1 MQIWRAGK
9 GRPVTFAL
17 LAAFAVL
24 LNFPDLQP
32 FKSVR
37 LALFDEYQSFLPRQL
52 QSQPV
57 VVVEIDD
64 ATLDALGQWPWPRN
78 YFAAL
83 IDAIAALK
91 PAAVGLDIIMPE
103 PDHASPQAIAESRP
117 DLPDSVRNIL
127 SGAASNDH
135 LLAESFAGAPVV
147 LGADG
152 FPYHMSSTLYA
163 LQHVR
168 VIKTQG
174 NNPLPWLN
182 SYPYVLASLPEFQVA
197 ARGQAL
203 LNGDPENG
211 IVRRVGLLS
220 GLNGKITPG
229 FALEMLRVAHAVPNI
244 VVVAGAHGIEAA
256 QVGARRIPL
265 QENGEAWVHYDKP
278 SRLRYISALSVLKNE
293 VPAELIRGKMV
304 LVGLTGVGL
313 QDVISTPLGD
323 RRPGVEVHAQL
334 IESFEDN
341 HFLIRPWWLHW
352 VELAMLIGGGSLLI
366 WSVPNILLRSEVR
379 RAAKRTTEHQSSERR
394 ADSSRERRE
403 QNRASG
409 IKPKLAAVL
418 FILLAAILFGSGIA
432 LFNWTGLLFDA
443 ASLFIA
449 LGIIL
454 GSLLLSVFV
463 ESDHQRKKT
472 ELVLQ
477 NQHIKAAKIAGELER
492 LRRFFSP
499 AVADQLLSVS
509 SEELYRP
516 HHREIVVLFLD
527 LRGYTAFTHKH
538 GADEVMRILGEFH
551 AAMGELI
558 AVFDATLERF
568 AGDGIMIFFN
578 DPVEIP
584 DPAVKAV
591 KMALEM
597 QERFR
602 ELNKIWEQRGY
613 SLALGIGIAQGVA
626 TIGAIGFEGRR
637 DYAAIGNVTNLA
649 ARLCSKAG
657 PGQILVSS
665 VVAGN
670 IGEAVR
676 LQQVGDLVL
685 KGFPEPVRCF
695 EILPVQDLRVEQ
707 GHSIAQ
713 HGVDTSFGF
722 LS

>member
-1 MQIWRAGK
+1 MQIWRTGK

-37 LALFDEYQSFLPRQL
+37 LALFDEYQNLYPR
-52 QSQPV
+52 SPRSRPV
-57 VVVEIDD
+57 VIVEIDD
-64 ATLDALGQWPWPRN
+64 ATLEALGQWPWPRN
-78 YFAAL
+78 YLAAL
-83 IDAIAALK
+83 IDAITALK

-103 PDHASPQAIAESRP
+103 PDHASPQAVAESRP
-117 DLPDSVRNIL
+117 DLPGNVRNIL
-127 SGAASNDH
+127 SAAASNDH
-135 LLAESFAGAPVV
+135 LLAESFAGSPIV
-147 LGADG
+147 LGAGG
-152 FPYHMSSTLYA
+152 FPYRMATMQDA
-163 LQHVR
+163 LQHASIVE
-168 VIKTQG
+168 TQG
-174 NNPLPWLN
+174 NNPLPWLK
-182 SYPYVLASLPEFQVA
+182 SYPYVLASLPEFQAV

-211 IVRRVGLLS
+211 IIRRVPLLS
-220 GLNGKITPG
+220 SLNGKITPG
-229 FALEMLRVAHAVPNI
+229 FALEMLRVAHAAPD
-244 VVVAGAHGIEAA
+244 VVVVSGAHGVEFAKI
-256 QVGARRIPL
+256 GTLRIPL
-265 QENGEAWVHYDKP
+265 QGNGVAWVHYDKP
-278 SRLRYISALSVLKNE
+278 SRLRYVSAYSLLKNE
-293 VPAELIRGKMV
+293 VPAMRIQGKMV
-304 LVGLTGVGL
+304 LLGLTGMGL
-313 QDVISTPLGD
+313 QDMISTPLGD

-334 IESFEDN
+334 IESFEDS
-341 HFLIRPWWLHW
+341 HFLVRPWWLHW
-352 VELAMLIGGGSLLI
+352 VELTVLVGGGSLLI
-366 WSVPNILLRSEVR
+366 WSVPNILLHSEKR
-379 RAAKRTTEHQSSERR
+379 RGAKRSSAPQGLERR
-394 ADSSRERRE
+394 DESSRERRGQSRE
-403 QNRASG
+403 SG
-409 IKPKLAAVL
+409 IKPKLAAL
-418 FILLAAILFGSGIA
+418 LYILLAAILFGTGIA
-432 LFNWTGLLFDA
+432 LFHWAGLLFDA

-463 ESDHQRKKT
+463 ESDHQYKKT
-472 ELVLQ
+472 ELALQ
-477 NQHIKAAKIAGELER
+477 NQHLKAAKIAGEIER

-527 LRGYTAFTHKH
+527 LRGYTAFTNKH

-597 QERFR
+597 QARFR
-602 ELNKIWEQRGY
+602 ELNKMWEQRGY
-613 SLALGIGIAQGVA
+613 SLALGIGIAQGMA

-657 PGQILVSS
+657 PGQILASG

-670 IGEAVR
+670 IGEAAGV
-676 LQQVGDLVL
+676 QPVGDLVL
-685 KGFPEPVRCF
+685 KGFPEPVKCF
-695 EILPVQDLRVEQ
+695 ELFPVQDDV
-707 GHSIAQ
+707 SDKA
-713 HGVDTSFGF
+713 
-722 LS
+722 